1 MKHDSYK
8 EKSASDLAKLDV
20 EKSDNLLTLEN
31 VEVGET
37 TEGYLKKLG
46 KNQSQLP
53 RKEMQKF
60 LKVVTNYLQKKWH
73 LTRS

>member
-1 MKHDSYK
+1 MGRFMKHDSYK

-46 KNQSQLP
+46 KNQS
-53 RKEMQKF
+53 
-60 LKVVTNYLQKKWH
+60 
-73 LTRS
+73 